1 MGFMSCAAAAGSF
14 LGPKGRGASSDA
26 ARAVRCGGCGRSY
39 EVRTWLGLPLVG
51 TLTGDAIAA
60 HVVKWPH
67 GVRIEVR
74 RCARCARSIARTV
87 EPV

>member
-1 MGFMSCAAAAGSF
+1 MCLFVTESPVPATGRSALRAAAGAER
-14 LGPKGRGASSDA
+14 P
-26 ARAVRCGGCGRSY
+26 VRCGGCGRAY
-39 EVRTWLGLPLVG
+39 ELTGWLALTLVG

-74 RCARCARSIARTV
+74 RCARCAGSIARTV
-87 EPV
+87 ES